1 MKIYFD
7 GGSFTNGEHLYRKLG
22 VDDWKEK
29 RWSKLLANKLDAEEY
44 NFSCGGGSNQRILR
58 NITTKH
64 NISDY
69 DFAVIIMTTVQ
80 RTEIFHK
87 GKFRNILPT
96 KKFKDPEVAK
106 FWNFYYKNIYDK
118 EYGRVYEEVIQKSIK
133 AICATNNVPLLLMSD
148 RYYWS
153 NNSSSPPS
161 NTKLS
166 FDMLIPYGKYESV
179 SPTDKHP
186 NLEAQPKI
194 ADDIYNFINK
204 YKRFY

>member
-7 GGSFTNGEHLYRKLG
+7 GGSFTHGGYLYHRLG

-44 NFSCGGGSNQRILR
+44 NFSRSGGSNQRILR

-69 DFAVIIMTTVQ
+69 DFAVIIMTNVQ

-96 KKFKDPEVAK
+96 KKFEDPEVTK

-148 RYYWS
+148 K
-153 NNSSSPPS
+153 NSSSRS
-161 NTKLS
+161 SSVDLS
-166 FDMLIPYGKYESV
+166 IDMIIPWHNYERV
-179 SPTDKHP
+179 WPTDSHR

>member
-7 GGSFTNGEHLYRKLG
+7 GGSFTNGEYLYHRLG

-69 DFAVIIMTTVQ
+69 DFAVIIMTNVQ
-80 RTEIFHK
+80 RTEIFHN
-87 GKFRNILPT
+87 GGFRNILPT
-96 KKFKDPEVAK
+96 KKFKDPEVTK

-148 RYYWS
+148 KNSFSR
-153 NNSSSPPS
+153 SSSVE
-161 NTKLS
+161 LS
-166 FDMLIPYGKYESV
+166 FDMIIPWQNYESV
-179 SPTDKHP
+179 SLTDRHP